1 MRSLAL
7 LILPALMSPAVAGDL
22 DAFLGHWQTIGHEN
36 PGPAIEAA
44 VKAVP
49 FLERGWAKQRLASVN
64 PLYQDIHFSTEGGK
78 LSQQL
83 DDRKPLLL
91 DLHGPITWER
101 EDHEPFQVTVVIT
114 AGKLVQTIK
123 GRDGQRVNT
132 FRVSQ
137 DGKTLKLE
145 VKVTSHKLNAPVLY
159 EMLFQKA

>member
-1 MRSLAL
+1 MRLAAL
-7 LILPALMSPAVAGDL
+7 VALPVLAAPAIAGDL

-44 VKAVP
+44 VRTMP
-49 FLERGWAKQRLASVN
+49 FLERGWAKQRLANVN
-64 PLYQDIHFSTEGGK
+64 PLYQDIAFAMEGGK
-78 LSQQL
+78 LSQKL
-83 DDRKPLLL
+83 DDRKALLL
-91 DLHGPITWER
+91 DLTGPTTWVR
-101 EDHEPFQVTVVIT
+101 EDNEPFQVTVTVS
-114 AGKLVQTIK
+114 AGKLIQTIK

-145 VKVTSHKLNAPVLY
+145 VKVTSHKLSAPVLY